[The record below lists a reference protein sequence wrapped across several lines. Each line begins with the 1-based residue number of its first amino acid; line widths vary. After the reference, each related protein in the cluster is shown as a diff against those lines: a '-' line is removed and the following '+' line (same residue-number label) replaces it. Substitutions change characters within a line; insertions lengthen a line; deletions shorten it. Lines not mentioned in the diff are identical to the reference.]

1 MFFSQYVD
9 GGDGRIVLQLFYNRE
24 CDLSHKIEGYELEV
38 HQFMKNTNRMNVSS
52 IALYPVN
59 PLIPYLII
67 NSIFYD
73 FMDVTN
79 VSYFN
84 QEGHFYNPS
93 KFNTVAYVLKY
104 HGTVVDVLGEPHSQ
118 DQLFPQGGTFV
129 RKQGITCGSPVFNQQ
144 NEWIAYPKGTYQYVD
159 RHTL

>member
-24 CDLSHKIEGYELEV
+24 CDFSHKIEGYELEV

-59 PLIPYLII
+59 PVIPYLNI
-67 NSIFYD
+67 NSSFYD

-79 VSYFN
+79 VAYFN
-84 QEGHFYNPS
+84 QEGHFYNPNE
-93 KFNTVAYVLKY
+93 FNTVAYVLKY
-104 HGTVVDVLGEPHSQ
+104 HETIPERYLSICRQVYTLIGV
-118 DQLFPQGGTFV
+118 FV
-129 RKQGITCGSPVFNQQ
+129 
-144 NEWIAYPKGTYQYVD
+144 
-159 RHTL
+159 